1 MIYPVDSIFQPLNNN
16 IGAILVRAWV
26 NDYMYLLWLEQNLF
40 PGFHSLGYIRFN
52 ILYNILLLFIDE
64 LLFATVS
71 VFVFS
76 RSGKSIIGN
85 YLVSRNVSSSSKFF
99 FELRNSILQWL
110 QVLRRVVDN
119 GQLIQGSKKDC
130 LVVQDN

>member
-1 MIYPVDSIFQPLNNN
+1 VITCIFSGWNK
-16 IGAILVRAWV
+16 I
-26 NDYMYLLWLEQNLF
+26 F
-40 PGFHSLGYIRFN
+40 PGFHSRRYIHFN

-76 RSGKSIIGN
+76 RSGKSIKGN
-85 YLVSRNVSSSSKFF
+85 YLVSRNVSSSSK
-99 FELRNSILQWL
+99 ELRNSILQWL